1 MILEFRQLGR
11 LQHLPIVGRVAAKGL
26 ADELHDRRYL
36 IIDGIDSRAH
46 YLVLPDQTDDEE
58 LQIGA
63 IAT

>member
-11 LQHLPIVGRVAAKGL
+11 LKHLPIVGRVAAKGL

-36 IIDGIDSRAH
+36 IAH